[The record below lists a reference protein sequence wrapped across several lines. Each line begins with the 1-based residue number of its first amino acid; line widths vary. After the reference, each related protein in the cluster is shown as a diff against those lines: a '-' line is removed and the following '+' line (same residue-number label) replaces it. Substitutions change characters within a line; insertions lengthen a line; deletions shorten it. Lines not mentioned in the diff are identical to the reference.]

1 MIEERRGAPGLFV
14 LAVVAAQFG
23 VGCGRSSPSNAT
35 PAKPSAASSAPAPLA
50 SAGSAR
56 AAAAASSAPASSA
69 APAHVAGEAESEDA
83 VRLKKYWV
91 AMGQGRVASV
101 KKQYDQALA
110 AFDRALALL
119 PDDAR
124 AYAERGYAQL
134 LAKNYGL
141 ARADFDR
148 AVLRTEDPKL
158 LSQIWFNYGLT
169 AEQEGRADDA
179 ASAFARSNELNPTQ
193 AASEK
198 LAGRPTCTA
207 RVSQRKDLE
216 GKGSPAPASAANDG
230 GDFLLAFQ
238 RLLGDRT
245 PDKTPSSADEARSLL
260 CASGDCLLTPGT
272 GAPIRLKVGDE
283 ALYGAVMGLPDHGL
297 RIFSKL
303 GVAKLGHCGT
313 NDTITI
319 RHQQPLQFRI
329 ERAQMV
335 ERFQGPGQ
343 TECTEANAAQCT
355 PRCVSSTT
363 LVQDFLF
370 SAAGDEARLLVEQW
384 KTPGGKTPW
393 EVSVTGTDGRILG
406 SGCDIVWEL
415 K

>member
-1 MIEERRGAPGLFV
+1 MIEKPRRAPGVFA
-14 LAVVAAQFG
+14 LAIAAAGFG
-23 VGCGRSSPSNAT
+23 MGGCGRSTPSNAT
-35 PAKPSAASSAPAPLA
+35 RPASTVAASSAPAPPTSVAVAPSAALA
-50 SAGSAR
+50 SAS
-56 AAAAASSAPASSA
+56 SSASPRVASES
-69 APAHVAGEAESEDA
+69 ESEDA

-101 KKQYDQALA
+101 KKQYSQALE

-158 LSQIWFNYGLT
+158 LAQIWFNYGLT

-179 ASAFARSNELNPTQ
+179 ASAFARSNELNPTE
-193 AASEK
+193 AASAK
-198 LAGRPTCTA
+198 IAGRPTCTA

-216 GKGSPAPASAANDG
+216 GKGRPAPASASNGG

-245 PDKTPSSADEARSLL
+245 PDKTPSTADEARSLL
-260 CASGDCLLTPGT
+260 CASGDCLVTPGN

-303 GVAKLGHCGT
+303 GVAKLCHCGT
-313 NDTITI
+313 NDTFTI
-319 RHQQPLQFRI
+319 RHQEPLQFRI
-329 ERAQMV
+329 EQAQMV
-335 ERFQGPGQ
+335 ERFEGPGKS
-343 TECTEANAAQCT
+343 ECTEANAAQCT
-355 PRCVSSTT
+355 RRCVSSTT

-406 SGCDIVWEL
+406 SGCDIVWDL

>member
-1 MIEERRGAPGLFV
+1 MIEERRRAPGLCT
-14 LAVVAAQFG
+14 LAIATALFG
-23 VGCGRSSPSNAT
+23 IGGCGRSTPPSAT
-35 PAKPSAASSAPAPLA
+35 RPKPSAE
-50 SAGSAR
+50 
-56 AAAAASSAPASSA
+56 ASSAPASLPGTASAPSA
-69 APAHVAGEAESEDA
+69 AAAVASAPPTVAGEAESEDA

-101 KKQYDQALA
+101 KKQYGQALA
-110 AFDRALALL
+110 AFDRALTLL

-134 LAKNYGL
+134 LAKNYAL

-158 LSQIWFNYGLT
+158 LGQIWFNYGLT
-169 AEQEGRADDA
+169 AEQEGRPDDA
-179 ASAFARSNELNPTQ
+179 ASAFARSNELNPSQ

-198 LAGRPTCTA
+198 IAGRPTCTA
-207 RVSQRKDLE
+207 RVSERKDLE
-216 GKGSPAPASAANDG
+216 GQGRPAPASTENGG

-238 RLLGDRT
+238 RLLGGRT
-245 PDKTPSSADEARSLL
+245 PDKTPSTADEARSLL
-260 CASGDCLLTPGT
+260 CASGDCLVTPGN

-303 GVAKLGHCGT
+303 GVAKMGHCGT

-343 TECTEANAAQCT
+343 TECTEANSAQCT
-355 PRCVSSTT
+355 RRCVSSTT

-370 SAAGDEARLLVEQW
+370 SAAGDDARLLVEQW
-384 KTPGGKTPW
+384 KTPGGRTPW
-393 EVSVTGTDGRILG
+393 EVSVSGTDARILG